1 MAKVILHTEL
11 ERSMIIPPDVV
22 ERLRRLTN
30 AATNSIQRKNKLKA
44 KLLSEGLTDEEAA
57 DMTWEQNRVDRCLLE
72 VMLIVIEHEPR

>member
-1 MAKVILHTEL
+1 MAKVILHPQL
-11 ERSMIIPPDVV
+11 EGAMIIPPSVAK
-22 ERLRRLTN
+22 RLHQLTN
-30 AATNSIQRKNKLKA
+30 AAANSIKRKNKLKA